1 MNARGTF
8 RIDSLLDE
16 KTIRLVFVASLW
28 LKGAFA
34 LTEILGGIA
43 AYFVTQKFLV
53 GVASAVTQGELTE
66 DPHDLVANYL
76 LHSAQSLS
84 VSAQH
89 FAAAYLFGHGLI
101 KLWLIAGLLRRRL
114 WYYPTAMIVF
124 GLFIAY
130 QLYRFY
136 FTHSFWLVVVTAV
149 DVVVIALTW
158 HEYRYLEGL
167 RRFRLT

>member
-53 GVASAVTQGELTE
+53 GVASAVTQGDSQKTPTTWLQIICCIRRRVFRSARNIS
-66 DPHDLVANYL
+66 PL
-76 LHSAQSLS
+76 LICLATGSSNC
-84 VSAQH
+84 
-89 FAAAYLFGHGLI
+89 
-101 KLWLIAGLLRRRL
+101 GLLPGCCDGGSGTIQRR
-114 WYYPTAMIVF
+114 
-124 GLFIAY
+124 
-130 QLYRFY
+130 
-136 FTHSFWLVVVTAV
+136 
-149 DVVVIALTW
+149 
-158 HEYRYLEGL
+158 
-167 RRFRLT
+167 